1 MSDFAFDDGG
11 MRDAGPPQRQRN
23 ASLGSAEAEEIFMAF
38 DTRIV
43 RRFAAFLR
51 PHPWYLVGAVVAAI
65 ISAIAQ
71 LAQPLMIGQ
80 AITVAT
86 SGRGMDHPFHVWAP
100 AFLSGGAGYFT
111 LTQIDIVCVEF
122 GLSFIVFTITSI
134 VSQSMSTRLAQKVI
148 FDLRRAMFDHFQ
160 SISLSY
166 MDKTH
171 VGRVMSRLQ
180 GDVNALQDFLES
192 TTSSISDVITLIGIA
207 IMLLVMNWKLG
218 LLTMLVLPALI
229 GIRAIWL
236 PFSKK
241 TFRAARDASSIANGA
256 LAENINGIRTVQET
270 RREAMNFELYEEK
283 ARDFLKTSVDS
294 AGIASLMTPTV
305 SILTGFAMAVI
316 IVVGGSEVIN
326 ATLDIGA
333 MVAYVTFVQRFFE
346 PVRMLSMQYTAFQR
360 AMAAG
365 YRVFEVLDV
374 PVTITN
380 KPNAE
385 ELTDETPT
393 IEFDHVTFGYDPA
406 RPVLRDV
413 SFKVKPKQVVALV
426 GPTGSGKT
434 SIISLVRRFYEV
446 TEGAVRV
453 GGHDVR
459 DVTLESLGKTIG
471 MVLQEPFLFT
481 GTIEENIRYASDAT
495 HDQVVAAAKAVRAD
509 DFIMRLPHG
518 YDTQLG
524 QRGRNISLGQRQ
536 LLSFARALVIDPKIL
551 ILDEATANIDSFTE
565 LEIQRAL
572 KALMA
577 GRTCL
582 VIAHRLA
589 TVRDADEIIVLQA
602 GKIVEQGPHERLVEQ
617 NGLYAKLY
625 ASSHGSFDDMPGEG
639 EDRADRQVA
648 MAT

>member
-1 MSDFAFDDGG
+1 MSDFAFDDV
-11 MRDAGPPQRQRN
+11 RDPGPPARRPN
-23 ASLGSAEAEEIFMAF
+23 ASLGSAEAEEIFAAF
-38 DTRIV
+38 DTRIA
-43 RRFAAFLR
+43 RRFAAFLK
-51 PHPWYLVGAVVAAI
+51 PHPWYLVGAVAAAI
-65 ISAIAQ
+65 VSAIAQ

-86 SGRGMDHPFHVWAP
+86 TGHGANSPVHVWAP
-100 AFLSGGAGYFT
+100 GFLSHAGYIT
-111 LTQIDIVCVEF
+111 LTRIDVVCLEF
-122 GLSFIVFTITSI
+122 AASFVVFTITSI
-134 VSQSMSTRLAQKVI
+134 ISQSMSTRLAQKVI
-148 FDLRRAMFDHFQ
+148 FDLRRAMFEHFQ
-160 SISLSY
+160 TISLSY

-207 IMLLVMNWKLG
+207 AMLLIMNWKLG

-283 ARDFLKTSVDS
+283 ARDFQKTSVDS
-294 AGIASLMTPTV
+294 AAIAALMTPTV

-326 ATLDIGA
+326 ATLEIGA
-333 MVAYVTFVQRFFE
+333 MVAYVTYVQRFFE

-374 PVTITN
+374 PLTITD
-380 KPNAE
+380 KTDAVDLGPDVDPTV
-385 ELTDETPT
+385 ELE
-393 IEFDHVTFGYDPA
+393 HVTFGYDPA
-406 RPVLRDV
+406 RPVLRDI
-413 SFKVKPKQVVALV
+413 SLTVKPRQVVALV

-446 TEGAVRV
+446 TEGRVLV

-481 GTIEENIRYASDAT
+481 GTIEENIRYASSAS
-495 HDQVVAAAKAVRAD
+495 HEQVVAAAKAVRAH
-509 DFIMRLPHG
+509 DFIMRLPQG
-518 YDTQLG
+518 YDTPLG

-536 LLSFARALVIDPKIL
+536 LISFARALVIDPKIL

-572 KALMA
+572 RALFA

-602 GKIVEQGPHERLVEQ
+602 GRIVEQGPHDALIEKG
-617 NGLYAKLY
+617 GLYATLY
-625 ASSHGSFDDMPGEG
+625 ASAHGSFDDMAGEG
-639 EDRADRQVA
+639 EDRADRQVV
-648 MAT
+648 MQT